1 MTMTLEQIVA
11 QDVIEYYDCVAV
23 NIDATHNYYYTQAP
37 YNLTLSDGNTYIAA
51 GGLLKMDEFVD
62 NANFSVEKLNVGL
75 AGIVD
80 MEGSD
85 SALITI
91 QSLNYIDRPL
101 TIFRAF
107 IVDNAVEQQVTLY
120 KGYIDNMRATF
131 AAEGESTQV
140 EMQTSSHWT
149 DFDRVSS
156 RYTNSKSQ
164 QEFYSTDTG
173 FDYAVDVQKEVVW
186 REAG

>member
-37 YNLTLSDGNTYIAA
+37 YNLTLSDNNTYQAA
-51 GGLLKMDEFVD
+51 GGLLGIDDFVD
-62 NANFSVEKLNVGL
+62 NANFSIERLNVSL

-80 MEGSD
+80 MEGQD
-85 SALITI
+85 SALKTI
-91 QSLNYIDRPL
+91 QELQYIDKPL

-107 IVDNAVEQQVTLY
+107 IVDHAVEQQVTLY
-120 KGYIDNMRATF
+120 KGYIDNISATF
-131 AAEGESTQV
+131 AAEGDATQV
-140 EMQTSSHWT
+140 DIQTSSHWT

-156 RYTNSKSQ
+156 RYTNTKSQ
-164 QEFYSTDTG
+164 QELYPSDTG
-173 FDYAVDVQKEVVW
+173 FAYAVDVQKEVVW
-186 REAG
+186 REAA